1 MPPKRVV
8 KEKVA
13 RRRESD
19 AGPDMAAEEGAEPSA
34 PVAEAGGAQAPS
46 QPPSAPATS
55 VQVPKATDMAK
66 AAAAARALQTRAEIL
81 STSQP
86 VVPQAAPSQSAAA
99 PTALAIEQAQIS
111 LDPEAQAKADME
123 AMRRNMTRLQDML
136 RQMQEQQ
143 QAYEATR
150 RTKAASASIL
160 QYSAGYVPPQVH
172 PQVTAQPIPPQA
184 AQAPVYFAGQHQ
196 PPGQAPQSVAEGALA
211 LQVQL
216 QAFLQQLNQ
225 PHCISS
231 TTPTAHPAGNT
242 SQGAPNWLPPIQPG
256 SGPSPWSQ
264 GPQLDFVNTAQVPT
278 VRQEVPTSG
287 FGTNQAPIQ
296 AAMMWSQS
304 IFDPSMA
311 AQQVPPVG
319 AGQSNATAQLHA
331 QAAISPFATPYPQQG
346 AVNRAGGKKG
356 LPLSGG
362 IKTRPIPPQFKFPP
376 VPRYSGETDPKE
388 FLSIYESTIEAA
400 HGDEN
405 TKAKVI
411 HLALDGIARSWYFN
425 LPANSI
431 YSWEQL
437 RDVFVLNFR
446 GTYEEP
452 KTQQHLLGIRQR
464 PGESIREYMRRFS
477 QAQCQVQDITEASVI
492 NATSAGLLEGELTRK
507 IANKEPQTLEHLLRI
522 IDGFARGEED
532 SKRRQAIQAE
542 YDKASI
548 AAAQAQAQVQV
559 AEPPSLS
566 VRQSQPAIQGQP
578 PRQGQAPMTWRKF
591 RADRAGKAVM
601 AVEEVQA
608 LRKEFDAQQTSNHQQ
623 PARKKVRKDLY
634 CAFHGRS
641 SHTTELCRNIR
652 QRVNAQDPR
661 PQQGATVEVPRE
673 AVQEQTPPVE
683 QCQDA
688 QRRIIQ
694 VITRADPPSQLSKR

>member
-34 PVAEAGGAQAPS
+34 PVAEDGGAQAPS

-405 TKAKVI
+405 TKAK
-411 HLALDGIARSWYFN
+411 
-425 LPANSI
+425 
-431 YSWEQL
+431 
-437 RDVFVLNFR
+437 
-446 GTYEEP
+446 P